1 MSLEEPII
9 KCVFFDRDGIVN
21 QDPAPKRY
29 VESPAD
35 FLLNQSITESLGLVK
50 SLDFLSVLIT
60 NQKGVGSGVMSLADL
75 ESIHAYMNELLASK
89 GLAFDDIYF
98 CTATENSDPN
108 RKPNPGMLLAAAE
121 KHKINLSKSWMIGD
135 SERDVVAG
143 KSAGCKT
150 VLINENPSE
159 TVADH
164 VLSSV
169 CELPEFLKKTLV

>member
-1 MSLEEPII
+1 MENLGAMS
-9 KCVFFDRDGIVN
+9 CVFFDRDGVVN
-21 QDPAPKRY
+21 RDPAPKRY
-29 VESPAD
+29 VESVAD
-35 FLLNQSITESLGLVK
+35 FIINPAFVKALALVK
-50 SLDFLSVLIT
+50 ARGLMSILIT
-60 NQKGVGSGVMSLADL
+60 NQKGVGSGIMTKVDL
-75 ESIHAYMNELLASK
+75 EAIHDHMNSLLAAE
-89 GLAFDDIYF
+89 GLAFDDIYY
-98 CTATENSDPN
+98 CSATENSDPN